1 MRRWSTAAAV
11 LTSVALVMSFGLLT
25 LASADDDD
33 DDKGRNNKNDKSDFA
48 LFDGTNPATEAPPN
62 GGAECTVKGP
72 ATLYASVSGHS
83 SGPAGFVRVT
93 FSDGDWVQF
102 PIQSNGSFSFTQAIG
117 GTKGV
122 DDRIRISNGGNPTGA
137 RLVGWVSVL
146 GSKNIACRS
155 CNFDDGAGGSDC
167 QNNPGP

>member
-1 MRRWSTAAAV
+1 MRRGSTTAV
-11 LTSVALVMSFGLLT
+11 VLMSIALVVCCGLLT
-25 LASADDDD
+25 VARADDDD
-33 DDKGRNNKNDKSDFA
+33 DDKGRNNKNNKKSDFA

-72 ATLYASVSGHS
+72 ATFYGSVSAHS

-102 PIQSNGSFSFTQAIG
+102 PIASNGSFSFTHAIG

-122 DDRIRISNGGNPTGA
+122 DDRIRISNGGDAGGA
-137 RLVGWVSVL
+137 RLVGWVSVH
-146 GSKNIACRS
+146 GSNKVACQS
-155 CNFDDGAGGSDC
+155 CAFNDGAGGNDC
-167 QNNPGP
+167 QNSP

>member
-1 MRRWSTAAAV
+1 MKRWSAAATV
-11 LTSVALVMSFGLLT
+11 LVSLALVASLGVST
-25 LASADDDD
+25 VASADDDD
-33 DDKGRNNKNDKSDFA
+33 DKGRHKNDKKSDFA
-48 LFDGTNPATEAPPN
+48 LFDGTNPSTEAPPN

-72 ATLYASVSGHS
+72 ATFYATVTAHS
-83 SGPAGFVRVT
+83 SGPAGFVRIT

-122 DDRIRISNGGNPTGA
+122 DDRIRISNGGNPAGA

-146 GSKNIACRS
+146 GANQVACRS
-155 CNFDDGAGGSDC
+155 CNFDDGTGGGDC